1 MKKLSLVAATV
12 SSLFLSGCVIS
23 IGAHAH
29 NDSDLTETKQQLVLN
44 NANDLKNFEVMA
56 GRGSLKIQGDNSITS
71 ITVDA
76 VIGSEDGKD
85 YEFTLTKRGNT
96 AVLIAKT
103 DGGMFDNS
111 HAYLD
116 LVVRVPSSINLDVN
130 DGSGEIMIDNLAGDV
145 SVNDGSGSMHVSH
158 VGGTLNINDGSG
170 DIELNDIRKSVTIN
184 DGSGN
189 IDVAKV
195 GSSVE
200 INDGSGNVDAFH
212 ISGDVRVTDGSGNV
226 HVGDITGNVRVDD
239 SSGNIEVNRVSGN
252 VRISDGS
259 GNINVANAGSLTI
272 HEAGSGNVA
281 INNISG
287 KVSM

>member
-29 NDSDLTETKQQLVLN
+29 NDSDLIETKQQLILN
-44 NANDLKNFEVMA
+44 NTDDLKRLEVTA
-56 GRGSLKIQGDNSITS
+56 GRGSLKIKGDNSVTS

-116 LVVRVPSSINLDVN
+116 LVVRVPINMNLDVN
-130 DGSGEIMIDNLAGDV
+130 DGSGDMMIDNLAGDV

-158 VGGTLNINDGSG
+158 VGGALEINDGSG
-170 DIELNDIRKSVTIN
+170 DITLKNVGKSVTIN
-184 DGSGN
+184 DGSGS
-189 IDVAKV
+189 IDLIKV
-195 GSSVE
+195 GGFVE

-212 ISGDVRVTDGSGNV
+212 ISGDVQVTDGSGNV

-239 SSGNIEVNRVSGN
+239 GSGNIEVNRVSGN
-252 VRISDGS
+252 VRISDTS
-259 GNINVANAGSLTI
+259 GDINVANAGSLTI
-272 HEAGSGNVA
+272 HEAGSGSVA